1 MISENVTITLALN
14 EAGLRAVAMDEAGQ
28 LAIKTTVK
36 ILNRAKILCPVD
48 TGNLRGSLQMRIT
61 KTANVVSGEVFTN
74 VNYAQYVHEG
84 TRPHKITP
92 RAPGG
97 VLRFP
102 VPPRSRNFVFARSV
116 NHPGTR
122 PRPFLR
128 LAIEQV
134 APTAG
139 FAEGDG

>member
-1 MISENVTITLALN
+1 MADDVRIILSDQQ
-14 EAGLRAVAMDEAGQ
+14 LRAVAESHAGP
-28 LAIKTTVK
+28 LVIKTTVK

-48 TGNLRGSLQMRIT
+48 TGNLRASLQMRIT
-61 KTANVVSGEVFTN
+61 KQGDIFSGTVYTA

-84 TRPHKITP
+84 TRPHVIRP
-92 RAPGG
+92 RTAGG

-102 VPPRSRNFVFARSV
+102 VPPRSSNIVFTRHV

-122 PRPFLR
+122 ARPFLR

-134 APTAG
+134 APAAG
-139 FAEGDG
+139 FATT